1 MIFDDHDC
9 DYDVVDYQLSISNY
23 YDKLIIN
30 DHDVD
35 DYHDCCDQD
44 DLDVDVCTDSRTFF
58 IFDFIPYLICYLVK
72 GARSLSAPLTKKVIA
87 KDCATVQ
94 TVKDRLILFNL
105 DNFNI
110 IDSAGEGES

>member
-44 DLDVDVCTDSRTFF
+44 DLDVDVCTDSRTF
-58 IFDFIPYLICYLVK
+58 LI
-72 GARSLSAPLTKKVIA
+72 SFLT
-87 KDCATVQ
+87 
-94 TVKDRLILFNL
+94 
-105 DNFNI
+105 
-110 IDSAGEGES
+110 

>member
-1 MIFDDHDC
+1 MIIDDHDC

-44 DLDVDVCTDSRTFF
+44 DLDVDVCTDSRTF
-58 IFDFIPYLICYLVK
+58 
-72 GARSLSAPLTKKVIA
+72 
-87 KDCATVQ
+87 
-94 TVKDRLILFNL
+94 
-105 DNFNI
+105 
-110 IDSAGEGES
+110 

>member
-58 IFDFIPYLICYLVK
+58 IFDFIPYLIFYLVK

-94 TVKDRLILFNL
+94 TGKDR
-105 DNFNI
+105 
-110 IDSAGEGES
+110 